1 MENATFTH
9 EVKFLSQ
16 VPNEGD
22 PGKGIMPF
30 VEEKAITKTAT
41 FKELS
46 RTDPTQRDISWL
58 IMDVFDLE
66 KTKETKKG
74 VTSHINRKVA
84 SELSDKF
91 INEMLIVDEN
101 FTEQDKIELMNDN
114 GAMVKFGIWLAHKKL
129 LPFFFVLLND

>member
-1 MENATFTH
+1 MENTTFTH

-46 RTDPTQRDISWL
+46 RTDPTQIEMCWMIS
-58 IMDVFDLE
+58 DVFDLD
-66 KTKETKKG
+66 KSKKKKAG
-74 VTSHINRKVA
+74 LVVPVDREIAIELAKKFVA
-84 SELSDKF
+84 
-91 INEMLIVDEN
+91 EMLITDDS
-101 FTEQDKIELMNDN
+101 FTLQDKKELECDN
-114 GAMVKFGIWLAHKKL
+114 GAMIKLGRWLCNNKFLS
-129 LPFFFVLLND
+129 FFLILMSD